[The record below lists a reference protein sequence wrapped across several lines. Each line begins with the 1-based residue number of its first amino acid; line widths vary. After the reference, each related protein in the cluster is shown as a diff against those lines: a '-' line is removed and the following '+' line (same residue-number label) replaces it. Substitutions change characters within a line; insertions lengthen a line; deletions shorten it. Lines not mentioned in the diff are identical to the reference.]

1 MNAKDSVASAA
12 DATVEASRVPRQPTS
27 GRFTTHDGEQLFY
40 RHWPAAETR
49 RGAIVMLHRGHEH
62 SGRMAHLVDE
72 LDLPDFDF
80 FAWDA
85 RGHGQ
90 SPGERGYSPSLGD
103 SVRDVDDFVRQI
115 QERHGIAMSEMV
127 LLAQSVGAVLASAW
141 VHDYAPPI
149 RGLVLASPAFSV
161 KLYVPLARP
170 VLRLWHR
177 WRGNFFIQSYVKPR
191 FLTRDTVRQASYAS
205 DPLISRAIS
214 ANILLDLYTV
224 SERIVDDAQAIT
236 TPTLLLISG
245 ADYVVRHRPQH
256 DFFAR
261 LGSEDKEKR
270 VLDGF
275 LHDTLGERD
284 RASALAVVRAFV
296 LRRFDS
302 PSVISDDRRAAGANA
317 GDAALQRLLTPLP
330 AFTPR
335 GLYWRFMR
343 WNIALGACLSRGMQI
358 GWRTGFDS
366 GASLDYIYRD
376 RATGIAGGG
385 LLGRLIDRIYL
396 DAVGWRGIRVRK
408 RHLEELI
415 GEAMTRLTQA
425 GAPVRILD
433 IAAGHGR
440 YVLDAVKRRSDTVS
454 LQSILLRDYDAEN
467 VRAGQ
472 ALVDEAG
479 LSDLARFET
488 GDAFDAASLAAIE
501 PRATL
506 AVVSGLYELF
516 PDNTLIER
524 SLSGLAQAVEP
535 DGYLIYTGQIWHPQ
549 LEMIARCLNSHRGGA
564 WVMRCRPQ
572 GELDRLMDSA
582 GFEKVDQR
590 IDPWGIFTVSLAR
603 RRSAP
608 VRPSAL
614 ESDGA

>member
-1 MNAKDSVASAA
+1 MNAKDSMASAA
-12 DATVEASRVPRQPTS
+12 DATAEASRIPRQPTS
-27 GRFTTHDGEQLFY
+27 GRFITHDGEQLFY
-40 RHWPAAETR
+40 RHWPAIETR

-317 GDAALQRLLTPLP
+317 GDAALQRLLKPLP

-335 GLYWRFMR
+335 GFYWRFMR

-376 RATGIAGGG
+376 RATGTTGGG
-385 LLGRLIDRIYL
+385 LLGRLADRIYL

-425 GAPVRILD
+425 GTPVRILD

-454 LQSILLRDYDAEN
+454 L
-467 VRAGQ
+467 
-472 ALVDEAG
+472 
-479 LSDLARFET
+479 
-488 GDAFDAASLAAIE
+488 
-501 PRATL
+501 
-506 AVVSGLYELF
+506 
-516 PDNTLIER
+516 
-524 SLSGLAQAVEP
+524 
-535 DGYLIYTGQIWHPQ
+535 
-549 LEMIARCLNSHRGGA
+549 
-564 WVMRCRPQ
+564 
-572 GELDRLMDSA
+572 
-582 GFEKVDQR
+582 
-590 IDPWGIFTVSLAR
+590 
-603 RRSAP
+603 
-608 VRPSAL
+608 
-614 ESDGA
+614 

>member
-1 MNAKDSVASAA
+1 MNAKDSLASAA
-12 DATVEASRVPRQPTS
+12 DATAEASRVHRQPTS
-27 GRFTTHDGEQLFY
+27 GRFTTHDGEPLFY
-40 RHWPAAETR
+40 RHWPAVETR

-72 LDLPDFDF
+72 LGLPDFDF

-103 SVRDVDDFVRQI
+103 SVRDVDDFVRHI
-115 QERHGIAMSEMV
+115 QEKHGIALSEMV

-177 WRGNFFIQSYVKPR
+177 LRGNFFIQSYVKPR

-224 SERIVDDAQAIT
+224 SERVVDDAQAIT

-261 LGSEDKEKR
+261 LGSEDKDKR
-270 VLDGF
+270 VFDGF

-317 GDAALQRLLTPLP
+317 GNAALQHFLTPLP

-343 WNIALGACLSRGMQI
+343 WNIALGACLSRGMEI

-376 RATGIAGGG
+376 RATGTAGGG
-385 LLGRLIDRIYL
+385 LLGRLVDRIYL

-524 SLSGLAQAVEP
+524 SLSGLAQAVDIGDAP
-535 DGYLIYTGQIWHPQ
+535 WLDVDDARALA
-549 LEMIARCLNSHRGGA
+549 IARD
-564 WVMRCRPQ
+564 
-572 GELDRLMDSA
+572 E
-582 GFEKVDQR
+582 
-590 IDPWGIFTVSLAR
+590 WGCA
-603 RRSAP
+603 
-608 VRPSAL
+608 
-614 ESDGA
+614 

>member
-12 DATVEASRVPRQPTS
+12 DATAEASRIPRQPTS
-27 GRFTTHDGEQLFY
+27 GRFTTHDGEPLFY
-40 RHWPAAETR
+40 RHWPAVETR

-115 QERHGIAMSEMV
+115 QEKHGIALSEMV

-191 FLTRDTVRQASYAS
+191 FLTRDTVRQASYTS

-317 GDAALQRLLTPLP
+317 GDTALQRLLTPLP

-335 GLYWRFMR
+335 GFY
-343 WNIALGACLSRGMQI
+343 
-358 GWRTGFDS
+358 
-366 GASLDYIYRD
+366 
-376 RATGIAGGG
+376 
-385 LLGRLIDRIYL
+385 
-396 DAVGWRGIRVRK
+396 
-408 RHLEELI
+408 
-415 GEAMTRLTQA
+415 
-425 GAPVRILD
+425 
-433 IAAGHGR
+433 
-440 YVLDAVKRRSDTVS
+440 
-454 LQSILLRDYDAEN
+454 
-467 VRAGQ
+467 
-472 ALVDEAG
+472 
-479 LSDLARFET
+479 
-488 GDAFDAASLAAIE
+488 
-501 PRATL
+501 
-506 AVVSGLYELF
+506 
-516 PDNTLIER
+516 
-524 SLSGLAQAVEP
+524 
-535 DGYLIYTGQIWHPQ
+535 
-549 LEMIARCLNSHRGGA
+549 
-564 WVMRCRPQ
+564 
-572 GELDRLMDSA
+572 
-582 GFEKVDQR
+582 
-590 IDPWGIFTVSLAR
+590 
-603 RRSAP
+603 
-608 VRPSAL
+608 
-614 ESDGA
+614 